1 MQTMIFVNLPV
12 SDLERSKEFYA
23 KLGFASDPTF
33 SDESGSSVVISDTIW
48 LMLLTK
54 PFFKSFTI
62 NELAD
67 TTRTASHIIGVS
79 VESREAVVA
88 IAEKAIAAGAG
99 KSVEP
104 LDQGFMYSRSFADPD
119 GHLFEFIWMDP
130 SASVANTAET

>member
-12 SDLERSKEFYA
+12 SDLERSKEFYS
-23 KLGFASDPTF
+23 KLGYASDPTF
-33 SDESGSSVVISDTIW
+33 SDEKGSSVVISDNIW

-67 TTRTASHIIGVS
+67 NTRTSSHIIGIS
-79 VESREAVVA
+79 ADSREAVDA
-88 IAEKAIAAGAG
+88 IAEKAFAAGAG

-104 LDQGFMYSRSFADPD
+104 LDEGYMYSRSFADPD
-119 GHLFEFIWMDP
+119 GHLFEYVWMDP
-130 SASVANTAET
+130 SASEG